1 MRKSDEVLGP
11 AMGEMHKDGPFCTS
25 PILCFVAKRRYR
37 EKKAC
42 LSGGLS
48 GLHDLL
54 MRRPCMMKK
63 ERALPGTLLF
73 RFCQCRWPA
82 REYISQ
88 NRAEKLGS
96 RPPA

>member
-1 MRKSDEVLGP
+1 MES
-11 AMGEMHKDGPFCTS
+11 
-25 PILCFVAKRRYR
+25 
-37 EKKAC
+37 
-42 LSGGLS
+42 
-48 GLHDLL
+48 LHDLL
-54 MRRPCMMKK
+54 MRRRPCMMKK
-63 ERALPGTLLF
+63 ERALPGTPLF